1 MQKISTILTGIL
13 LVAVAVLFYLHF
25 SSDKH
30 GGKNPSFNGKNNSKD
45 SFCAGKQ
52 VVAYVELD
60 SLYTQVAFIKA
71 KRSELELDQK
81 NLSDQYNNQYNILEA
96 EKAKFIKRGSAIT
109 QQEAQEFQDKYL
121 QRQQEIETQ
130 KQANGQALATKG
142 AKVMDEMQVTLRDF
156 LKEYNKDKKFT
167 YILATGTG
175 LDYLFYK
182 DSSLNIT
189 PEIVKGLNEKIKA
202 NGKP

>member
-1 MQKISTILTGIL
+1 MQKISTILTGVL

-25 SSDKH
+25 SSGKL
-30 GGKNPSFNGKNNSKD
+30 GGKNSSVSGRSNSKD

-71 KRSELELDQK
+71 RRSELEMEQR
-81 NLSDQYNNQYNILEA
+81 NLSEQYNNEYNVLEA
-96 EKAKFIKRGSAIT
+96 EKAKFIKRGNAVT
-109 QQEAQEFQDKYL
+109 QQEAQEFSDKYM
-121 QRQQEIETQ
+121 QRQQEIESQ
-130 KQANGQALATKG
+130 KQANGQALAAKG
-142 AKVMDEMQVTLRDF
+142 AKVMDDMQIKLRDF
-156 LKEYNKDKKFT
+156 LHEYNKDKKFT

-189 PEIVKGLNEKIKA
+189 PEIVKGLNEKIKP